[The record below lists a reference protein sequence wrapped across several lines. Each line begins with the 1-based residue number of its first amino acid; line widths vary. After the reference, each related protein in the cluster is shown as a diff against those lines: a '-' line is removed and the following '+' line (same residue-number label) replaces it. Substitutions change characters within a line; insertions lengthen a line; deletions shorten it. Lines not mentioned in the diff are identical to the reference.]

1 MHHDSRLET
10 YPVFSLTLERSE
22 TRFKTVDEITG
33 YLTEKI
39 EADKIAHLIS
49 VFDPSSYIRS
59 QEQGHIGDD
68 ILATRSIVF
77 CFGITLPGPEVMAE
91 RPRSIG
97 ICELRSGFFIT
108 FMEVPMP
115 VANTRIEN
123 WVRSLA
129 IHQPVIATPT
139 RRR

>member
-10 YPVFSLTLERSE
+10 YPVFSLSLERPE

-33 YLTEKI
+33 YLIEKI

-49 VFDPSSYIRS
+49 VFDPYSYIS
-59 QEQGHIGDD
+59 SLEQGYIGDD

-77 CFGITLPGPEVMAE
+77 CFGITLPSPEVMAE

-97 ICELRSGFFIT
+97 ICELHNGFFIT

-115 VANTRIEN
+115 VANTTIEG

-129 IHQPVIATPT
+129 TH
-139 RRR
+139 R